1 MPCHR
6 SALPAPNLAFASP
19 DLQYAPYWPCPHPR
33 SITLAVL
40 LLVLAKR
47 MSLAMKSAN
56 PLFKHSFVPWPFEQK
71 PPVGPTFADLQL
83 TSPATFRQRAAS
95 FASTATASARRS
107 AFDPAMAVTARGLI
121 MRRSTCECWQC
132 SFAEAL
138 APATRSQFATLFQWL
153 AREA

>member
-56 PLFKHSFVPWPFEQK
+56 PLFKHSFVPWVFAQK

-95 FASTATASARRS
+95 FVSTATASARRS
-107 AFDPAMAVTARGLI
+107 AFDAAMAASTRGLKV
-121 MRRSTCECWQC
+121 SACECWQS

-138 APATRSQFATLFQWL
+138 APAPRSQFATLFQWL
-153 AREA
+153 VREA